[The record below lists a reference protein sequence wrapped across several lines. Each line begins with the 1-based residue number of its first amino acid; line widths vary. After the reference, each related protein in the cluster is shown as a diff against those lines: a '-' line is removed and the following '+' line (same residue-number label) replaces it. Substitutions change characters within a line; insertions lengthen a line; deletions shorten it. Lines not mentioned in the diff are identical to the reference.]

1 MKDRVYDNGIIR
13 EEPYWWLKGFSKII
27 MLTDKSGNMV
37 SQYDDIY
44 FRTEEDAHKYAKDHG
59 LKENEYCVAI
69 CKVQVLTI

>member
-1 MKDRVYDNGIIR
+1 
-13 EEPYWWLKGFSKII
+13 

-69 CKVQVLTI
+69 CRVQELTI